1 MLLFFE
7 GFDLI
12 NIDGLEA
19 PNETGEVLPPRLP
32 SMLDLSVDVQH
43 VRAPITAEDVAVRQV
58 VFMRALICECANK
71 ERHVDATVDGV
82 VSIDVR
88 RNVQRVGNIAGTVEV
103 AKVAI
108 VVQD

>member
-1 MLLFFE
+1 
-7 GFDLI
+7 
-12 NIDGLEA
+12 
-19 PNETGEVLPPRLP
+19 
-32 SMLDLSVDVQH
+32 MLDLSADVQH

-71 ERHVDATVDGV
+71 ERRVDAAVDGV

-88 RNVQRVGNIAGTVEV
+88 RNVQRVGNIGGTVEV
-103 AKVAI
+103 ANMAV